1 MVEGVNY
8 ICHRTGELAKFRT
21 HVAQIK
27 HRKLV
32 MRLISLDIDG
42 FGAKVTPKQRD
53 PKSFA
58 KTVIKHT

>member
-1 MVEGVNY
+1 MLEGVDY
-8 ICHRTGELAKFRT
+8 ICNRTSELTKFRT

-42 FGAKVTPKQRD
+42 FGAKVTPKRRD
-53 PKSFA
+53 PKSLA
-58 KTVIKHT
+58 KTVIKHA